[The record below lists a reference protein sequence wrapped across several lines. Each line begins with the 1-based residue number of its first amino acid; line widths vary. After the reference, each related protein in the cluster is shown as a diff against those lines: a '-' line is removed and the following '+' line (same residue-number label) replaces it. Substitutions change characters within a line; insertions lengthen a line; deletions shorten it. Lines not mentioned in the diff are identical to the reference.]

1 MLSDE
6 ANMNDANA
14 QVLYRSAQSIDERR
28 DICEKGFIAD
38 SFFTYRVG
46 DNGWLNYN
54 AWKVCSLF
62 PIRQGN
68 KRDDVRVCAVTPFSS
83 P

>member
-14 QVLYRSAQSIDERR
+14 QVPYKSAQSIDKRLG
-28 DICEKGFIAD
+28 ICEKAFIAD

-46 DNGWLNYN
+46 DNGW
-54 AWKVCSLF
+54 
-62 PIRQGN
+62 
-68 KRDDVRVCAVTPFSS
+68 
-83 P
+83 